1 MAQKASPYAIRV
13 GYNQTWNN
21 YYFSEGKKDRINWLE
36 RDKLIRD
43 YFSLVLPNIVR
54 LVVNYI
60 TDNIFI
66 YLYIP
71 EVNLILGE
79 NNEKLN
85 KIIKGV
91 YKIINDDKI
100 AVKINL
106 IEIKNVYTHAQ
117 SVANLI
123 AEQLKKRLFS
133 GMVLRN
139 MLSKLSFEKSE
150 VKGVKI
156 QIKGR
161 LDGSDVGN
169 RKKDSRGRM
178 PLSEIDSNVELKRQI
193 AVMSYG
199 VIGIKV
205 WIYRGKIWQKRNK
218 NYVNT

>member
-36 RDKLIRD
+36 KDKLIRD
-43 YFSLVLPNIVR
+43 YFSLMLPNIVR

-91 YKIINDDKI
+91 YKIINDDKM

-133 GMVLRN
+133 GMILRN

-169 RKKDSRGRM
+169 RKKDSWGRM

>member
-13 GYNQTWNN
+13 GYNQTWNS

-36 RDKLIRD
+36 KDKLIRD
-43 YFSLVLPNIVR
+43 YFNLVLPNIVR
-54 LVVNYI
+54 LVVNYS
-60 TDNIFI
+60 TNNIFV

-71 EVNLILGE
+71 EVSLILGE

-91 YKIINDDKI
+91 YKIVNDDKV

-106 IEIKNVYTHAQ
+106 IEIKKVYTHAQ
-117 SVANLI
+117 SVANLL

-161 LDGSDVGN
+161 LDGSDIGN
-169 RKKDSRGRM
+169 KKKDSWGRM
-178 PLSEIDSNVELKRQI
+178 PLSEIDSNVELKKKI

>member
-13 GYNQTWNN
+13 GYNQTWNSC
-21 YYFSEGKKDRINWLE
+21 YFSTGKKDRINWLE
-36 RDKLIRD
+36 KDKLIRD
-43 YFSLVLPNIVR
+43 YFNLVLPNIVR
-54 LVVNYI
+54 LVVNYS
-60 TDNIFI
+60 TNNIFV

-91 YKIINDDKI
+91 YKIINDDKV

-106 IEIKNVYTHAQ
+106 IEIKKVYTHAQ

-123 AEQLKKRLFS
+123 ADQLKKRLFS

-139 MLSKLSFEKSE
+139 TLSKLSFEKSE
-150 VKGVKI
+150 IKGAKI

-161 LDGSDVGN
+161 LDGSDIGN
-169 RKKDSRGRM
+169 KKKDSWGRM
-178 PLSEIDSNVELKRQI
+178 PLSEIDSNVELKKKI

-205 WIYRGKIWQKRNK
+205 WIYKGKIWQKRNK

>member
-13 GYNQTWNN
+13 GYNQIWNN
-21 YYFSEGKKDRINWLE
+21 CYFSEGKRDRINWLE
-36 RDKLIRD
+36 KDKLIRD
-43 YFSLVLPNIVR
+43 YFNLVLPNIVR
-54 LVVNYI
+54 LRVDYNI
-60 TDNIFI
+60 NNIFV

-91 YKIINDDKI
+91 YKIINDDKV

-106 IEIKNVYTHAQ
+106 IEIKKIYTHAQ

-150 VKGVKI
+150 VKGAKI

-161 LDGSDVGN
+161 LDGSEIAQT
-169 RKKDSRGRM
+169 KKFTQNKM
-178 PLSEIDSNVELKRQI
+178 PLSTIDSNIDVGRAE
-193 AVMSYG
+193 VTTSYG
-199 VIGIKV
+199 KIGIKV
-205 WIYRGKIWQKRNK
+205 LIYKGKIWQKK
-218 NYVNT
+218 SHVNT